1 MGSSRS
7 GMLSTHFSSFFLQ
20 SLLNNFVQIREAYP
34 DVVLLQEVRS
44 SHHNKQLDDLKA
56 LLPYLRYSA
65 FAVATPNADF
75 DSAEGLGVSFV
86 HSTLSLYFTS

>member
-1 MGSSRS
+1 MVCSQ
-7 GMLSTHFSSFFLQ
+7 LTSSFPQ
-20 SLLNNFVQIREAYP
+20 SLLNNFIQIREAYP

-44 SHHNKQLDDLKA
+44 SHNNKQLDDLKA

-75 DSAEGLGVSFV
+75 DSAEGLGVSLV
-86 HSTLSLYFTS
+86 HSTLFLYFTS